1 MKFLLISVLFCFPI
15 LFAGGQQS
23 WPMVLVKEVKLN
35 ENKVDPGDGFEKS
48 ADFSIGEEKIKIW
61 GGAVQNASV
70 YPAEIL
76 PAFFV
81 RTIQFKD
88 LPPEEG
94 TFEWIFTGSKGG
106 ITIEIN
112 REEIILTQRYYDS
125 FGFNE
130 VDVDKKK
137 IKVDRYP
144 QNKFIETKT
153 KYSGKISAISFESNS
168 NLLVNLKVNDEL
180 IVQLPCL
187 FDLTRHQLKYTG
199 KGIIAGT
206 IFRPRQGKKVHI
218 RVNSDKEY
226 QEILGFGGILSPSAY
241 WTLNKSGKEKW
252 WKLIKEYNLLLQR
265 EYPASTRL
273 KADFSNWDDPAY
285 LLPHYYGDNFP
296 NGELTDFEYVK
307 MIRALGGMDIFE
319 FWTLP
324 AFMYDDG
331 MLNSL
336 KYAEAIVNYCRTSVK
351 KTGKA
356 PEIVGIQ
363 NEVTQTPETWRDMT
377 INLRQQLD
385 ANGFKNVKIHSSNP
399 SSLKDGIS
407 ALKGFRQYP
416 GVWEKL
422 DFAATNLYD
431 YQSYLFSPDDYD
443 KRIADFNSLVG
454 KKPFI
459 STEIC
464 INAPFLQTD
473 AYKIAFSYAMLYH
486 KNMAQLNA
494 IAIMYCWTLLDYTQ
508 PSFAATR
515 TLFTLDHA
523 NDMQPVA
530 SGYQLRT
537 FGAFSRHLRKG
548 MKRVEVLQES
558 SPLLVSAYADKK
570 SKTVVVL
577 NPTTRPVTFD
587 IQWNTSN
594 FKGVERTSSY
604 HSNQNFKVPETI
616 VIEPGEILTFY

>member
-1 MKFLLISVLFCFPI
+1 MRFFLIPVLVCFLFLI
-15 LFAGGQQS
+15 ARGQQS
-23 WPMVLVKEVKLN
+23 WPIVIVNEVKL
-35 ENKVDPGDGFEKS
+35 EGNKIVPGDGFEK
-48 ADFSIGEEKIKIW
+48 FSEFSVGEEKVKIW

-70 YPAEIL
+70 YPEEIL

-81 RTIQFKD
+81 RAIQFKE
-88 LPPEEG
+88 LPSEDG
-94 TFEWIFTGSKGG
+94 VIEWIFTGSKGG
-106 ITIEIN
+106 ITIKIN
-112 REEIILTQRYYDS
+112 REEIVLTQRYYDS

-144 QNKFIETKT
+144 QKKILETKT

-168 NLLVNLKVNDEL
+168 NLQVNLKVNDEL

-199 KGIIAGT
+199 NGIIAGT
-206 IFRPRQGKKVHI
+206 ILRPRQVGKIHI
-218 RVNSDKEY
+218 SVNSDKEF
-226 QEILGFGGILSPSAY
+226 QEILGFGGIMSPSAY
-241 WTLNKSGKEKW
+241 WTLNKVGKEKW

-265 EYPASTRL
+265 EYPISTRL

-285 LLPHYYGDNFP
+285 LVPHYYGDNFP

-307 MIRALGGMDIFE
+307 KIRALGGMDIFE

-331 MLNSL
+331 KLISS

-363 NEVTQTPETWRDMT
+363 NEVNQTPETWRDMT
-377 INLRQQLD
+377 ISLRQQLD
-385 ANGFKNVKIHSSNP
+385 ANGFKNVKIHSHNP
-399 SSLKDGIS
+399 SSLKDGIN

-431 YQSYLFSPDDYD
+431 YQSFLFSPDDYD
-443 KRIADFNSLVG
+443 KKIMDFNNLVG
-454 KKPFI
+454 KMPFI

-508 PSFAATR
+508 PSFASTR

-530 SGYQLRT
+530 SGFQLRT
-537 FGAFSRHLRKG
+537 FGAFSRHIRKG
-548 MKRVEVLQES
+548 MKRVEVLLES
-558 SPLLVSAYADKK
+558 APLLVTAYADKK
-570 SKTVVVL
+570 SKTLVVL
-577 NPTTRPVTFD
+577 NPGLRTVEFD
-587 IQWNTSN
+587 IQWDKGK
-594 FKGVERTSSY
+594 FKGLERTSPY
-604 HSNQNFKVPETI
+604 HSNQYVKIPETI
-616 VIEPGEILTFY
+616 IIEPGEILTFY